1 MMYLRIAEVAEVDC
15 GRESLP
21 FGAAVGKGDPAW
33 TEGLGSLT
41 KGVASVEA
49 AVTDCADP
57 LRDRQGQKEWVVSA
71 ESRDRDS

>member
-1 MMYLRIAEVAEVDC
+1 MMYLRIAEVAEVDS

-41 KGVASVEA
+41 KGVAAVEA
-49 AVTDCADP
+49 AVTGCADP
-57 LRDRQGQKEWVVSA
+57 LDRQGQKEWVENA
-71 ESRDRDS
+71 ERQ

>member
-1 MMYLRIAEVAEVDC
+1 MMYLSIAEVAEVDC

-41 KGVASVEA
+41 KGVAAVEAEA
-49 AVTDCADP
+49 AVIECADP
-57 LRDRQGQKEWVVSA
+57 LDRQGQKEWVESA
-71 ESRDRDS
+71 ERQ

>member
-1 MMYLRIAEVAEVDC
+1 MYLSIAEVAEVDC

-21 FGAAVGKGDPAW
+21 FEAEVGKGDPAW
-33 TEGLGSLT
+33 TEGLGSLI
-41 KGVASVEA
+41 KGVAAVEA

-71 ESRDRDS
+71 ERQ